1 MTTARADGVDY
12 GEEAEH
18 LREEL
23 RTWLAQNAPSQLK
36 GVTVPRRPEGQL
48 AADLRSW
55 ADQLADAGLICVAWP
70 TEYGGRGWSAV
81 QIAVM
86 EEEFARAN
94 VPRVTRGMGE
104 GLVGPSIIRHGTN
117 EQRAYFL
124 PRIIA
129 GTDKYCQGFSEP
141 GAGSDLA
148 SLTTRGYVDGDELVI
163 TGQKVWTSWYWDA
176 TTLFCLCRTDPA
188 RPRHAGI
195 SYALIPVTRPDGRP
209 NGVEFRPIRQLTGQ
223 SHFAETFLTE
233 ARTPLFNVIGGLNNG
248 WRVANT
254 TLGNERGGRAATRH
268 TAFAARFWHLVDQAR
283 ERGLIASPIV
293 RQQLAEAY
301 TYTEILRFQDLHL
314 MSALSSG
321 RDPGVGGNGSLHK
334 VIWSESQQRM
344 TAQAMNLLGPESL
357 LVGEDYELSEWQQA
371 FFTARSDT
379 IWGGTAE
386 VQRNIIAERVL
397 GLPRESRGDV

>member
-1 MTTARADGVDY
+1 MMTARANRVDY
-12 GEEAEH
+12 GKEAEQ
-18 LREEL
+18 LRHEL

-36 GVTVPRRPEGQL
+36 GVMVPRRPEGQL
-48 AADLRSW
+48 AAELRSW
-55 ADQLADAGLICVAWP
+55 GHRLADAALICVGWP
-70 TEYGGRGWSAV
+70 KEYGGRGWSAV

-86 EEEFARAN
+86 EEEFARAR

-104 GLVGPSIIRHGTN
+104 GLVGPSIIVHGTD
-117 EQRAYFL
+117 EQRACFL
-124 PRIIA
+124 PRIIS

-148 SLTTRGYVDGDELVI
+148 SLTTRGYVDGDELVV

-176 TTLFCLCRTDPA
+176 TTLFCLCRTDPS
-188 RPRHAGI
+188 RPRHGGI
-195 SYALIPVTRPDGRP
+195 SYALIPVARPDGSP

-248 WRVANT
+248 WRVAMT
-254 TLGNERGGRAATRH
+254 TLGNERGGRAAIRH
-268 TAFAARFWHLVDQAR
+268 TALTERFGRLVDEAR
-283 ERGLIASPIV
+283 QRGLIDSPVV

-301 TYTEILRFQDLHL
+301 TYTEILRFQALHL

-344 TAQAMNLLGPESL
+344 TAQAMNLLGLGSL
-357 LVGEDYELSEWQQA
+357 IVGEDYQLSEWQQA
-371 FFTARSDT
+371 FLTARSDT

-386 VQRNIIAERVL
+386 IQRNILAERVL
-397 GLPRESRGDV
+397 CLPRESRRDA

>member
-1 MTTARADGVDY
+1 MTTARATGVDY
-12 GEEAEH
+12 GEEAEQ
-18 LREEL
+18 LRGEL
-23 RTWLAQNAPSQLK
+23 RTWLARNAPPGLK
-36 GVTVPRRPEGQL
+36 GVTVPRRPEGKL

-55 ADQLADAGLICVAWP
+55 GDELADAGLICVGWP
-70 TEYGGRGWSAV
+70 KEYGGRGWTAV

-86 EEEFARAN
+86 EEEFARAR

-104 GLVGPSIIRHGTN
+104 GLVGPSIIVHGTD

-148 SLTTRGYVDGDELVI
+148 SLTTRGIVDGDELVV

-176 TTLFCLCRTDPA
+176 TTLFCLCRTDRV
-188 RPRHAGI
+188 RPRQEGI
-195 SYALIPVTRPDGRP
+195 SYALIPVARPDGSP

-248 WRVANT
+248 WRVART
-254 TLGNERGGRAATRH
+254 TLGNERGGRATARH
-268 TAFAARFWHLVDQAR
+268 AGFAERFWRLVDEAR
-283 ERGLIASPIV
+283 DRGLITSPVV

-301 TYTEILRFQDLHL
+301 TYTEILRFQDLQL
-314 MSALSSG
+314 MSALISG
-321 RDPGVGGNGSLHK
+321 RNPGVGGNGSVHK
-334 VIWSESQQRM
+334 VIWSEAQQRM

-357 LVGEDYELSEWQQA
+357 IVGEGYQLSEWQQA
-371 FFTARSDT
+371 FLTARSDT

-386 VQRNIIAERVL
+386 IQRNILAERVL
-397 GLPRESRGDV
+397 GLPRESRGDT

>member
-1 MTTARADGVDY
+1 MTTARTNGVDY
-12 GEEAEH
+12 GEEAEQ
-18 LREEL
+18 LRDEL
-23 RTWLAQNAPSQLK
+23 RTWLTRNAPSRLK

-55 ADQLADAGLICVAWP
+55 ADQLADEGLICVAWP
-70 TEYGGRGWSAV
+70 KEYGGRGWSAV

-86 EEEFARAN
+86 EEEFAGAN

-104 GLVGPSIIRHGTN
+104 GLVGPSIIIHGTD

-148 SLTTRGYVDGDELVI
+148 SLITRGYVDGDELVV

-188 RPRHAGI
+188 QPRHAGI

-268 TAFAARFWHLVDQAR
+268 TAFAEKFWHLVDQAR
-283 ERGLIASPIV
+283 QRGLIASPIV

-397 GLPRESRGDV
+397 GLPRETRGDA

>member
-1 MTTARADGVDY
+1 MTTLRDNGLDY
-12 GEEAEH
+12 GEEAEK
-18 LREEL
+18 LRDEL
-23 RTWLAQNAPSQLK
+23 RVWLEKNAPAQLR

-55 ADQLADAGLICVAWP
+55 GDRLADAGLVCVSWP
-70 TEYGGRGWSAV
+70 EEYGGRGWSAG

-86 EEEFARAN
+86 EEEFARAR

-104 GLVGPSIIRHGTN
+104 SLVGPSIIVHGTD
-117 EQRAYFL
+117 EQRARFL

-148 SLTTRGYVDGDELVI
+148 SLTTRGVVDGDDLVV

-176 TTLFCLCRTDPA
+176 TMLFCLCRTDPD

-195 SYALIPVTRPDGRP
+195 SYALIPVANPDGSP

-248 WRVANT
+248 WRVAMT

-268 TAFAARFWHLVDQAR
+268 AAFEERFWHLVEQAR
-283 ERGLIASPIV
+283 QRGLIDSPVV
-293 RQQLAEAY
+293 RQQLARAY
-301 TYTEILRFQDLHL
+301 TYAEILRYQDLQL
-314 MSALSSG
+314 MSALSTG
-321 RDPGVGGNGSLHK
+321 RNPGKGGNGSLHK
-334 VIWSESQQRM
+334 VIWSEAGQRM
-344 TAQAMNLLGPESL
+344 AALAMNLLGPASL
-357 LVGEDYELSEWQQA
+357 IVGDGYQLSEWQQA
-371 FFTARSDT
+371 FLTSRSDT

-386 VQRNIIAERVL
+386 VQRNILAERVL
-397 GLPRESRGDV
+397 GLPREPRGDA